1 MSNLIYEF
9 SRLANEFS
17 SWSALSA
24 HLQSDAGGLLKISH
38 KEDDQY
44 AIIKYVKGISNFN
57 LSHTSFF
64 RSVLWDTHANA
75 PVGMGPTKAATVPTL
90 QDLIGPLSVEEFM
103 EGVMINVFTTDG
115 TTLQFATRSSLGAK
129 GGFYS
134 KKSFADMIADV
145 KTMNTAKILA
155 LLPKPTTDFP
165 SSFASFVLQHP
176 EHRIVAEVRDP
187 SLTCVLLGT
196 VSKDKTV
203 TLLDVPSEVGPLVYA
218 DLEDGQ
224 FALSRVEKLA
234 ISKQTGWQGLVFRD
248 RNDKTKRWRIRSM
261 SYKILRTLRGQEAT
275 VEERFARL
283 RSQGNLRVYLLTW
296 PEEKQTFFDLEM
308 KLRRQ
313 TSQVYAEYCEVHKE
327 RKKVLADVPL
337 YCRSIVWA
345 LHGLYLTTLKAQGQ
359 TVKMP
364 TVIQMVNTLP
374 LDKLVW
380 LLKASSS

>member
-1 MSNLIYEF
+1 MSATE
-9 SRLANEFS
+9 
-17 SWSALSA
+17 
-24 HLQSDAGGLLKISH
+24 
-38 KEDDQY
+38 
-44 AIIKYVKGISNFN
+44 NFVDG
-57 LSHTSFF
+57 F
-64 RSVLWDTHANA
+64 
-75 PVGMGPTKAATVPTL
+75 
-90 QDLIGPLSVEEFM
+90 
-103 EGVMINVFTTDG
+103 MINAWVGSDEV
-115 TTLQFATRSSLGAK
+115 LHVATRK
-129 GGFYS
+129 KIGGTNKFYS
-134 KKSFADMIADV
+134 EKTFGDLFAECLASTQLKTLDGLKDV
-145 KTMNTAKILA
+145 LNA
-155 LLPKPTTDFP
+155 LRVEQSATSAFV
-165 SSFASFVLQHP
+165 SFVAQHP

-196 VSKDKTV
+196 VAKDKTV
-203 TLLDVPSEVGPLVYA
+203 TLLDIPSEVGPMIYA

-224 FALSRVEKLA
+224 FALSSVEKLA

-364 TVIQMVNTLP
+364 IVIQMVNTLP

-380 LLKASSS
+380 LLKSSSP